1 MEKESLMYMLCAY
14 LTQKILAENSSIPK
28 TYLNV
33 DSILSNISLWL
44 AKIQL
49 YINKLQ
55 LLIGHSD

>member
-28 TYLNV
+28 THLSL

-44 AKIQL
+44 AKFQL
-49 YINKLQ
+49 YINKLH